1 MRGLRGRCYL
11 PPVNATTTTIA
22 GKERSGRVIA
32 ALGALYF
39 IWGSTYLA
47 IRFALDGFP
56 PLLMAGARF
65 VLAGGA
71 LFLALRARGE
81 PNPAPREWGAALLV
95 GSLLTGGNALVVV
108 AEQWVSSNVAAVA
121 IASVPLWAV
130 LFAGLWGR
138 WPAKGEWV
146 GLAIGLLGVALL
158 QAKGELRASP
168 VGAIV
173 LMFATASWALGSM
186 WGRRLPL
193 PKGMM
198 ASACEMLAGGMVL
211 LAASLVHGERM
222 TGLPPPKALAA
233 FLYLV
238 SFGSIVAYSAYTFL
252 LERVRPS
259 LATSYAYV
267 NPVVAVGLGAA
278 IGGEA
283 IAPTAVWA
291 LALILTGVGIV
302 ATRRG
307 PR

>member
-1 MRGLRGRCYL
+1 
-11 PPVNATTTTIA
+11 VNATTTTETV
-22 GKERSGRVIA
+22 KERSGRVLA

-65 VLAGGA
+65 VLAGGTF
-71 LFLALRARGE
+71 FLALRARGH

-108 AEQWVSSNVAAVA
+108 AEQWVTSGVAAVA
-121 IASVPLWAV
+121 IASVPLWTV
-130 LFAGLWGR
+130 LFSGLWGK
-138 WPAKGEWV
+138 WPGKGEWIGLGI
-146 GLAIGLLGVALL
+146 GLAGVALL
-158 QAKGELRASP
+158 QARGELRASP
-168 VGAIV
+168 AGAVV
-173 LMFATASWALGSM
+173 LLFATASWALGSM

-193 PKGMM
+193 PKGLM
-198 ASACEMLAGGMVL
+198 ASACEMLTGGAVL
-211 LAASLVHGERM
+211 LVAALVHGERM
-222 TGLPPPKALAA
+222 AALPSPKAVGA

-238 SFGSIVAYSAYTFL
+238 SFGSIIAYSAYTFL
-252 LERVRPS
+252 LARVRPS

-278 IGGEA
+278 LGGEA

-291 LALILTGVGIV
+291 LGLILSGVAIV

-307 PR
+307 TP